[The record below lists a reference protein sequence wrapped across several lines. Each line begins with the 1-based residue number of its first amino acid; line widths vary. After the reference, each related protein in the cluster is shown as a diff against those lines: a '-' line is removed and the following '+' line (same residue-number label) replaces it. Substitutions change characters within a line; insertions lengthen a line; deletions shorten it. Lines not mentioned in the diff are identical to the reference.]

1 MTYFNIF
8 LKSYIIILKIYYFFF
23 SHLVVYDYSW
33 TSYAKLSC
41 KLFSEHHF
49 SQPHKIE
56 IFNGFRNKSKNS
68 KERKI
73 VKSRMEILK

>member
-8 LKSYIIILKIYYFFF
+8 LRSYIIILKIYYFFF
-23 SHLVVYDYSW
+23 SFGGVWL
-33 TSYAKLSC
+33 LLELLC
-41 KLFSEHHF
+41 KTLLQTFLEHHF

-73 VKSRMEILK
+73 VKFRMEILK